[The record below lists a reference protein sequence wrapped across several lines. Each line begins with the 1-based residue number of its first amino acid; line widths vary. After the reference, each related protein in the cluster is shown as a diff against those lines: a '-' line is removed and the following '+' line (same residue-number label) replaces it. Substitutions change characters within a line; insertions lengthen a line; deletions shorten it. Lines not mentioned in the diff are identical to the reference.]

1 MWKKY
6 SLIFGLHLT
15 LLCLIGCRQKAFMP
29 YGEKVQEGVM
39 LYFEVTQ
46 KIPEEASEQY
56 YSLLRE
62 ALATRMGWNLPEK
75 IQKPWAFCFLGFNP
89 VNGEIKFMFVA
100 DTTFPSEIES
110 VRDTVEKMVIFRD
123 DLNRETGG
131 YVLLDSRAYVY
142 SGSSSYTILKGI
154 IENDRPFHRSSNF
167 QKMSKMFSEYDWLR
181 VFIPGSV
188 FSLLDMVPSELRPL
202 FLEDVKAEK
211 VQGFSAR
218 VTGEKDL
225 VLEAFAIVDSGE
237 ISARVSFTGWD
248 PKKVHESISRRFF
261 WNL

>member
-1 MWKKY
+1 MKKVFFVFLGFYIFY
-6 SLIFGLHLT
+6 ST
-15 LLCLIGCRQKAFMP
+15 GCIQKTFTP
-29 YGEKVQEGVM
+29 YGENVQEGVM

-46 KIPEEASEQY
+46 KTPDEVSDQY
-56 YSLLRE
+56 YGVLRE
-62 ALATRMGWNLPEK
+62 VLINRMGWPLPQR

-89 VNGEIKFMFVA
+89 VNGEIKFMFIS
-100 DTTFPSEIES
+100 DTAFPSRIES
-110 VRDTVEKMVIFRD
+110 LKDTVEKMVIFRD

-131 YVLLDSRAYVY
+131 YTLVDSRAYVY

-154 IENDRPFHRSSNF
+154 IENDRPFHRSDNF
-167 QKMSKMFSEYDWLR
+167 QKLSEMFSENDWVR

-188 FSLLDMVPSELRPL
+188 FSLLDMVPSELKPL

-218 VTGEKDL
+218 VMGEKSL

-237 ISARVSFTGWD
+237 ISAKVSFSGWD
-248 PKKVHESISRRFF
+248 PKKVHASISRRFF